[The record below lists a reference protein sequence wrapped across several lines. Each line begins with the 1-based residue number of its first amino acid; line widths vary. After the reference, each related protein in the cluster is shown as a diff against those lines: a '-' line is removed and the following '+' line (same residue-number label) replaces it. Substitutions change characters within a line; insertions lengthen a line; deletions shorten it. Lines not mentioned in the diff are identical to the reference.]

1 MKRVNKST
9 SRVQSDRK
17 GNDDRVVL
25 CTLCIRAFE
34 VGLRYECMKIVRLFL
49 GDRRQGS
56 DDGIPCIR
64 YYCLITWLLSSL
76 TLGGS
81 IFGE

>member
-49 GDRRQGS
+49 GIGARVATMAFLASGT
-56 DDGIPCIR
+56 IA
-64 YYCLITWLLSSL
+64 
-76 TLGGS
+76 
-81 IFGE
+81 